1 MAILDRASGTLITS
15 AHDRRVR
22 LTVAALNNSLSLM
35 LFCGSLDFD
44 LVRRLRMTQLT
55 PYDHIVFTEF
65 DGTEGILVDLNA
77 KKYYQLNETATLIW
91 KGIANK
97 APIVEIAN
105 SLTSNY
111 EVTPEDAERNVQ
123 AIVQQL
129 QDYRLISAD

>member
-44 LVRRLRMTQLT
+44 LVRRSRMTQLT
-55 PYDHIVFTEF
+55 TYDHIVFTEF
-65 DGTEGILVDLNA
+65 DGTEGILVDLNT